1 METANFSHVEA
12 VMSTIDDFD
21 RDALIARLVGPLS
34 PPDHFA
40 FRRVAEDAIARVPGA
55 AEDAVCRAVVAL
67 QRTFF
72 EPPVWF
78 SLIIG
83 SLND

>member
-1 METANFSHVEA
+1 
-12 VMSTIDDFD
+12 MSIFDDSNCEVLID
-21 RDALIARLVGPLS
+21 RLVGPLP
-34 PPDHFA
+34 PPDRVT
-40 FRRVAEDAIARVPGA
+40 FRHVAEDAIARVPCA

-72 EPPVWF
+72 EPPVRF

-83 SLND
+83 GLNE